1 MSAFAKLADG
11 IVSRT
16 SIAFRRY
23 QDVVESV
30 GADVAS
36 VRIDSACRIESS
48 GDDAANKTDT
58 MTEMKT
64 MALAFTTRTD
74 THLSD

>member
-1 MSAFAKLADG
+1 MADG

-36 VRIDSACRIESS
+36 VRIDSACRIESN
-48 GDDAANKTDT
+48 GDDAVNKTR
-58 MTEMKT
+58 MTEAKT